1 MIYLNRKRDNVTQ
14 GFELID
20 LLKDVE
26 NIDDVNNEITIR
38 QETYKLSS
46 YYDAGSAT
54 GGNARLN
61 KDGNKVYMQI
71 LDSETNQFVNT
82 GTSWDI
88 APE

>member
-38 QETYKLSS
+38 QETYKLST
-46 YYDAGSAT
+46 YYDGGGGT

-61 KDGNKVYMQI
+61 MSGSKVTMQV
-71 LDSETNQFVNT
+71 LDNVTHQFVDT
-82 GTSWDI
+82 GTSWDV
-88 APE
+88 